1 MDALPGTLNGVPFY
15 VFAMKEPDYLMNVMS
30 TYGTLNSVDG
40 SITKR
45 IWKDDNNE
53 EKNATFNYT
62 EVFHNHFAYRH
73 VVDDNNNIRM
83 QPLSIE
89 MTWMTKEW

>member
-30 TYGTLNSVDG
+30 TYETLNSVDG
-40 SITKR
+40 SITKQ
-45 IWKDDNNE
+45 IWKDDNDE
-53 EKNATFNYT
+53 EKCVTFNCT

-73 VVDDNNNIRM
+73 VYIIN
-83 QPLSIE
+83 
-89 MTWMTKEW
+89 